1 MSKEISVDHT
11 NICIED
17 TTEQRKGKGGG
28 TLNVTTFFYSSKD
41 KKGNG

>member
-1 MSKEISVDHT
+1 MSREIPVDHT
-11 NICIED
+11 NIRIED
-17 TTEQRKGKGGG
+17 TTEQRKGKGG